1 MFKDAT
7 VITEAIST
15 AQSLMTALEISPR
28 WTSDTAWSCPWV
40 FRGQRDAEWGLTP
53 AAWRSEATIPMQR
66 LAQLRQR
73 FAERSAPLIREL
85 LERIPSLNG
94 ANPGFVVKSSAQARA
109 EFTLILEFVRL
120 ADELGHFVPDMDT
133 YLRQANLA
141 NDDYLIEPYVRDF
154 PLVRFLPGPN
164 PTAALAQHHG
174 VPTRLLDWTRNPLY
188 AAHFAA
194 SEVDPTA
201 NGGSIAI
208 WAIRL
213 DHLRT
218 QGGVRHHH
226 DGYTRFL
233 DHTVSN
239 SDNRYLHSQEGLFIH
254 PVYGCAHCAKTGE
267 FPNLEAFAVAVER
280 ELSAPTIRKLTLPC
294 CEAGELLRLLW
305 LKGVSR
311 AHLMPTLD
319 NVTQAL
325 CSRWKWAP

>member
-7 VITEAIST
+7 VITDTIPT
-15 AQSLMTALEISPR
+15 AQSLMTALEISSR

-73 FAERSAPLIREL
+73 FAGQCAPRIHEQ
-85 LERIPSLNG
+85 LERAPRLNG
-94 ANPGFVVKSSAQARA
+94 ANPGFVVKSYAQARA

-120 ADELGHFVPDMDT
+120 ADELGHFVPGMDT
-133 YLRQANLA
+133 YLRLA
-141 NDDYLIEPYVRDF
+141 NHDYLPDVRNF
-154 PLVRFLPGPN
+154 PLVRFLPDPN
-164 PTAALAQHHG
+164 PTAALVQHHG
-174 VPTRLLDWTRNPLY
+174 VPTRSLDWTRNPLY
-188 AAHFAA
+188 AAYFAA

-201 NGGSIAI
+201 DGGSIAI
-208 WAIRL
+208 WAIRP
-213 DHLRT
+213 DYLRT
-218 QGGVRHHH
+218 QGAVDHHNT
-226 DGYTRFL
+226 GYTRFL
-233 DHTVSN
+233 DHTVPN
-239 SDNRYLHSQEGLFIH
+239 SDNRYLHSQEGLFMH
-254 PVYGCAHCAKTGE
+254 PTYGCAHCAKTGE

-280 ELSAPTIRKLTLPC
+280 ELSTPTIRKLTLPY
-294 CEAGELLRLLW
+294 CEVGELLRLLW